1 MNSRKE
7 LLVQALGMVENV
19 MAEAKRT
26 AIWSVYRK
34 ALNEKKDIE
43 AELASINREEKAKRE
58 AILRKE
64 KEERLERSLREARA
78 LRQKEK
84 ELLGKPTG
92 IPINNRRKKP
102 PVGKK
107 VLANG
112 QQQKAAGT
120 YRPFE
125 GLKGLTI

>member
-1 MNSRKE
+1 
-7 LLVQALGMVENV
+7 MVENV

-84 ELLGKPTG
+84 ELEFSITEVREMLGKPTG